1 MNKEKIEE
9 LSLVAYPIAPN
20 IYEDDGNI
28 YMRRAYSEALTKAA
42 SILFTEDDIRESY
55 LEGSRVTFNY
65 SSGNIT
71 PEEFDKSEDNYINSL
86 IKIKENKDAN
96 N

>member
-1 MNKEKIEE
+1 MKKQQIEE
-9 LSLVAYPIAPN
+9 LALEYAKAKVKNETYQKYISEAFAEGFN
-20 IYEDDGNI
+20 KSSS
-28 YMRRAYSEALTKAA
+28 MMYSE
-42 SILFTEDDIRESY
+42 EQMRESF